1 MYISNLLWK
10 RNLNELVIKSILWN
24 SIIEIFRKNK
34 NFNILPFLV
43 SIKINNNIILVKVS
57 RPIIKTEVMI
67 ERENINNLFKS
78 KITKV
83 YNNNN
88 DFIIKYVV

>member
-1 MYISNLLWK
+1 MYISNLLGK